1 MKTKLIILAA
11 VAAAIIYSCSN
22 DRDDE
27 ARQEAIEKVK
37 NSNQNFKLNKSGMQ
51 AREGEAQST
60 SDTIKVRGLNGTFS
74 DDPDTGI
81 NPDDP
86 EIVPPGDVKP
96 PKGGK

>member
-11 VAAAIIYSCSN
+11 ITAAIIYSCS

-37 NSNQNFKLNKSGMQ
+37 NSNQNFKLNNSGLQ
-51 AREGEAQST
+51 NREGEDAVT
-60 SDTIKVRGLNGTFS
+60 NDTIIIRDGNAVLS
-74 DDPDTGI
+74 DGPDPIT